1 MSLIRPSRALT
12 QSMGW
17 SIHEHV
23 GAIEA
28 LKIAAGD
35 SPTSQA
41 VKEGSLKC
49 GTFASISETKR
60 RK

>member
-1 MSLIRPSRALT
+1 
-12 QSMGW
+12 MGW